1 MVLIDQKENMLAP
14 SQLAIAFAGCVVG
27 VQLLLH
33 IYRYFTSPLR
43 SVPGP
48 FVARFTDLWY
58 LKQVQDGC
66 FEKVNRE
73 LHKKYGLLTPPLL
86 TALPDNSNR

>member
-48 FVARFTDLWY
+48 FIARFTDLWY

-73 LHKKYGLLTPPLL
+73 LHKKYGLFTSVADCP
-86 TALPDNSNR
+86 